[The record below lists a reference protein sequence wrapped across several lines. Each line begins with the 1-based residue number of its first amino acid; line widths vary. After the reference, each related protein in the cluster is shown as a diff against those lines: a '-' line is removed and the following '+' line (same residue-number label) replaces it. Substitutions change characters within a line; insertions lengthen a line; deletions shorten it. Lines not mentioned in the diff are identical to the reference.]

1 MLFMV
6 LRTKITRRNKTVVP
20 KRVRRFLHVG
30 PGREIFWRKTRW
42 GILVF
47 SRSARK
53 LKERTVQTRLGGEE
67 ELKSSSNP

>member
-1 MLFMV
+1 MLILIMV
-6 LRTKITRRNKTVVP
+6 FRTKITRRNKTVVP

-30 PGREIFWRKTRW
+30 PGREIFWKRTRW

-53 LKERTVQTRLGGEE
+53 LKERSIQTKLEGE
-67 ELKSSSNP
+67 LNSSLNP